1 MKLHEIQLPIWESC
15 SPGHEDSKNAWL
27 FKIWQTY
34 DQVMT
39 FSKKAIEITKF
50 DDFIGLLKPFIS
62 LLNLVGFEEVML
74 ESYSSGK
81 MLSKTHWL
89 FKIW

>member
-1 MKLHEIQLPIWESC
+1 
-15 SPGHEDSKNAWL
+15 
-27 FKIWQTY
+27 
-34 DQVMT
+34 MT

-50 DDFIGLLKPFIS
+50 YDFIGLLKPFIS

>member
-27 FKIWQTY
+27 FKIWPTF

-39 FSKKAIEITKF
+39 FSKKTIEIAKS
-50 DDFIGLLKPFIS
+50 DDFIKLLKLFIS
-62 LLNLVGFEEVML
+62 LLNLNGFEEVMW
-74 ESYSSGK
+74 ESCSSGK

-89 FKIW
+89 YKIW